1 LKFKGFCVLPAK
13 KNNLALHVY
22 KKIIKRK
29 DEYMILGIREKG
41 EVFLLFLIALPFLS
55 LFLFI

>member
-22 KKIIKRK
+22 EKIIKRK
-29 DEYMILGIREKG
+29 DEYMILGIGGKG
-41 EVFLLFLIALPFLS
+41 EFFFS
-55 LFLFI
+55 F